1 MTALYLVRHAHSD
14 WTPDESRPLSPIG
27 MKDAQSVARTLV
39 KFPITQ
45 IVSSPYLRAR
55 QTIEPY
61 AERAGLKILEDHRL
75 RERHLGDIGHT
86 SFKDAIKRTWLDP
99 DFAYPEGESIHQAQS
114 RALEALAEYVHTETT
129 KHVVISTHG
138 NLLTI
143 ILNHFDSRIGFHFWE
158 NLTLPDIYCVNTDSG
173 EGPEVIRIWQ
183 PLSDRTDG

>member
-1 MTALYLVRHAHSD
+1 MTVLYLVRHAQSD

-27 MKDAQSVARTLV
+27 MKDAQSVARSLAR
-39 KFPITQ
+39 FPITQ